1 MRKLTFIALFFLTTI
16 SFAQWAKAPLKIPS
30 QRNPNLYRAD
40 VDAQQE
46 IAQTI
51 SEAGKEN
58 KRVLL
63 VFGASWCGDCY
74 ALDYGFHQPRV
85 EPLLNANFKV
95 VHVDVGR
102 FEKNLDLVKKY
113 HVDLEKGI
121 PSLAVL
127 TPKGGVLYATA
138 EFERARVMTEED
150 LITFLNAWKPPARPK

>member
-1 MRKLTFIALFFLTTI
+1 MRKLTFTALFLLTTI
-16 SFAQWAKAPLKIPS
+16 SFAQWARAPLKIPS

-46 IAQTI
+46 ITQTI

-63 VFGASWCGDCY
+63 VFGAAWCGDCY

-85 EPLLNANFKV
+85 EPLLDTNFKV

-102 FEKNLDLVKKY
+102 FDKNLDLVRKY

-150 LITFLNAWKPPARPK
+150 LITFLNAWKPPAQK